1 MPGHVLPMP
10 GHVAAYLRDAVFGTD
25 ARCSSTVKD
34 TSDRIV
40 SGACDNAVRHYR
52 YINRD
57 IHPSKG
63 GIMGRSSRRTSLADR
78 VTPRTKLWLEVNSQY
93 VFGLG
98 ISEILKAVQHTGSIK
113 AAAREVGKSYRHVWD
128 KIKQAEQA
136 LGVPLVRTQVGGKD
150 ARRSELSD
158 LAQDLVRDY
167 DGFRQRLFDL
177 VQVEFS
183 QHLRDTLAKHGQN

>member
-1 MPGHVLPMP
+1 
-10 GHVAAYLRDAVFGTD
+10 
-25 ARCSSTVKD
+25 
-34 TSDRIV
+34 
-40 SGACDNAVRHYR
+40 
-52 YINRD
+52 
-57 IHPSKG
+57 
-63 GIMGRSSRRTSLADR
+63 MGRGSRSSGLADR
-78 VTPRTKLWLEVNSQY
+78 VTPRAKLWLEVNRHY

-98 ISEILKAVQHTGSIK
+98 ISEILKAIQHTGSTK

-158 LAQDLVRDY
+158 LALDLVRDFET
-167 DGFRQRLFDL
+167 FRQRLFEL

-183 QHLRDTLAKHGQN
+183 QRLRETIQKHCRD